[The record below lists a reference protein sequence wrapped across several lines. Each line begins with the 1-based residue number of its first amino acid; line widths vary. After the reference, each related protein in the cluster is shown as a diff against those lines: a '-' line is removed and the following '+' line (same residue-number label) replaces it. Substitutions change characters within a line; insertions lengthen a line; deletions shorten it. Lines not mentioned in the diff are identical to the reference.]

1 MKIKANLFIDSKGKL
16 RVTKIDN
23 RAYTSELAVQLII
36 DVPDLFF
43 KRPMPK
49 VELSIPEEYLINPD
63 AEVVAK
69 WVAEDVADALKLE
82 VSTVQ
87 DGLLTMLKSKEE
99 D

>member
-1 MKIKANLFIDSKGKL
+1 MKIKANLFIDNKGKL

-23 RAYTSELAVQLII
+23 RAYTSELVVQLII